1 MAPKDPKSPPTD
13 AKKPPSKPPSP
24 PGGKGAAPGGKGA
37 APKTPKGSGFVQPVE
52 IIRPD
57 GRTYD
62 PNGVSLLCLKPDMI
76 PRNWAIEFI
85 NTWWF
90 DPLILMVI
98 LLNVSVMAWESPMD
112 PPGTWKADFIDQ
124 LEVFFLYAYTVE
136 MLLKMLAYGI
146 IGNKN
151 CYLHDG
157 WCQLDFVVVSCAW
170 APILLTGIDLPNV
183 NSLRALRAFRALRAM
198 KIIPGLKVIV
208 EGIMDVIPKL
218 GNVTMLFI
226 FVFVVFGIV
235 GMELFQGMLHYR
247 CERSRRRFGRL
258 SLVFSADELPHC
270 MQSRAS
276 LIGLLS

>member
-1 MAPKDPKSPPTD
+1 
-13 AKKPPSKPPSP
+13 
-24 PGGKGAAPGGKGA
+24 
-37 APKTPKGSGFVQPVE
+37 
-52 IIRPD
+52 
-57 GRTYD
+57 
-62 PNGVSLLCLKPDMI
+62 MI

-146 IGNKN
+146 LGNKN

-247 CERSRRRFGRL
+247 CVRL
-258 SLVFSADELPHC
+258 
-270 MQSRAS
+270 
-276 LIGLLS
+276 LIAPDS